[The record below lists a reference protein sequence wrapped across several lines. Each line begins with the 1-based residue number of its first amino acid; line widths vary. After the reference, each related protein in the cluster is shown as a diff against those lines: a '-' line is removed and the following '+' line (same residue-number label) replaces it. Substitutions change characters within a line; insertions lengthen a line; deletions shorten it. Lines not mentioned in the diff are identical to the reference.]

1 MHCRVD
7 GTNTL
12 YSFCNRIHT
21 NKRKDFLVAVV
32 NESPVLVHL
41 YGVSDYTVDNM
52 SSILIS
58 ESRANKES
66 VRGKHLKL
74 FTDI

>member
-1 MHCRVD
+1 MEPILFTVSVT
-7 GTNTL
+7 GYTQ
-12 YSFCNRIHT
+12 RI
-21 NKRKDFLVAVV
+21 DFLVAVV

-74 FTDI
+74 FTDN